1 MSELSTFGWKE
12 AWRDVVAGLERG
24 AAIASLTTILP
35 TLSILLWKVSWLL
48 VSVRKLPSAGFLA
61 KRMRLLRL

>member
-24 AAIASLTTILP
+24 GCNCESDNHLADAFDLIVEGQLATCVSSEASFGRL
-35 TLSILLWKVSWLL
+35 
-48 VSVRKLPSAGFLA
+48 LA
-61 KRMRLLRL
+61 KGMRLLRL